1 MILHDLLYDGKS
13 DTASSLGRISGNIGT
28 VKTVKN
34 IRQILGGN
42 PLAVILDLHLDKITH
57 ILHPKLDD
65 PPWLLHILNGITHD
79 IMDHTADLLTIRNNL
94 HTLLHII
101 GIHKLD
107 PPGLHLKPKLLRTI
121 RKIILHIQLAE
132 RIRNTVGIDLGIKG
146 QLIDQMI
153 HLIGL
158 IINGTHIPVH
168 LLRRIRHTIHDPLHI
183 TLHRS
188 DRRLQVMGN
197 IADQL
202 LILLIHQ
209 DLLFRGLLQT
219 LTHLLKILA
228 KLGKFIIPLNL
239 QHKIQIPLLDV
250 LGSLLKLHQW
260 NRNTPI
266 DPQPYGQRGKNKD
279 DRCGQDHILGHQLHL
294 AAGRLRQRNII
305 DHLAGIR
312 SLAAALLHMLRLRL
326 AEPVQTCGKK
336 KQRQQDDRNE
346 AHNNTC
352 F

>member
-42 PLAVILDLHLDKITH
+42 TLAVILDLHLNKITH
-57 ILHPKLDD
+57 ILHTKLDD

-168 LLRRIRHTIHDPLHI
+168 LLRRIRHTIHDSLHI

-250 LGSLLKLHQW
+250 LGSLLKLHQR
-260 NRNTPI
+260 NRNTPV
-266 DPQPYGQRGKNKD
+266 DPQPY
-279 DRCGQDHILGHQLHL
+279 
-294 AAGRLRQRNII
+294 
-305 DHLAGIR
+305 
-312 SLAAALLHMLRLRL
+312 
-326 AEPVQTCGKK
+326 
-336 KQRQQDDRNE
+336 
-346 AHNNTC
+346 
-352 F
+352 